1 MVHCHKCWT
10 KNEEDAKYCVKCGA
24 ALEESSRSSRTFDS
38 MDEWG
43 TDWGTDIGKRAEKW
57 GKDFPKNIEKECF
70 GLPHGGTIVGLI
82 IGIIII
88 LVGITSLAGIDIE
101 FWPLIII
108 IFGLL
113 ILVGSIYSLTRK
125 R

>member
-1 MVHCHKCWT
+1 MGHCPKCWT
-10 KNEEDAKYCVKCGA
+10 KNEENAKYCVKCGT
-24 ALEESSRSSRTFDS
+24 ALEESSRSSRAFDS
-38 MDEWG
+38 VDE
-43 TDWGTDIGKRAEKW
+43 WGTDIGKRAEEW

-88 LVGITSLAGIDIE
+88 LVGITSLAGIDLEI
-101 FWPLIII
+101 WPLLII

-113 ILVGSIYSLTRK
+113 IVGGTIYSLTSK

>member
-1 MVHCHKCWT
+1 MVHCSKCWT

-24 ALEESSRSSRTFDS
+24 VLEGSRSSRTFDN

-43 TDWGTDIGKRAEKW
+43 KNLGKRAEKW
-57 GKDFPKNIEKECF
+57 GENFGKRAEEDCF
-70 GLPHGGTIVGLI
+70 GIPHGGTIFGLI

-88 LVGITSLAGIDIE
+88 LVGVTMLAGIEIE
-101 FWPLIII
+101 YWPIIII

-113 ILVGSIYSLTRK
+113 IVGGAIYSITQR
-125 R
+125 RQH

>member
-1 MVHCHKCWT
+1 MVHCPKCWI
-10 KNEEDAKYCVKCGA
+10 KNEENAKYCVKCGA
-24 ALEESSRSSRTFDS
+24 ALEEGSRSSRTFDS

-43 TDWGTDIGKRAEKW
+43 
-57 GKDFPKNIEKECF
+57 KDFPKRIEKECF

-88 LVGITSLAGIDIE
+88 LVGVTSLAGIDLEI
-101 FWPLIII
+101 WPILII

-113 ILVGSIYSLTRK
+113 ILGGTIYSLTHK

>member
-1 MVHCHKCWT
+1 MVHCPKCWT

-24 ALEESSRSSRTFDS
+24 NLEEGSRSSRVFDD

-43 TDWGTDIGKRAEKW
+43 ENIGKRAEEW
-57 GKDFPKNIEKECF
+57 GKDFPKRIEKECF
-70 GLPHGGTIVGLI
+70 GLPHGSTIIGLV

-88 LVGITSLAGIDIE
+88 LIGLSSLAGIDLEIWS
-101 FWPLIII
+101 FLIII
-108 IFGLL
+108 IGLL
-113 ILVGSIYSLTRK
+113 IFGGAVYSLLHR